1 MKVGIVGKGGVGK
14 TSVSALLTQA
24 YAEQGQ
30 RVLAV
35 DTDSNP
41 NLGLSLGLDAA
52 ALERAPLLPRS
63 LAIGVGDGEKTPAQ
77 LISDYGLDTP
87 SGATLLQTMLVSEA
101 GGGCMCGSH
110 ASVRS
115 LLGAAMEDHVDVAVV
130 DMEAGLEHLSRSGGT
145 LAYADVLLTVME
157 PTQKALHAAR
167 RVRDL
172 AEELGIPRVYGVGN
186 KARSDDDHRL
196 FAQMA
201 ANDGMALAGVIPYD
215 DDVVAIERDGGTLGD
230 SQGLRAQQAVAD
242 IIGLISSPDEE
253 RAALQRMRERV
264 EQRIAELQVS

>member
-1 MKVGIVGKGGVGK
+1 MKIGIVGKGGVGK

-52 ALERAPLLPRS
+52 ALHQAPLLPRS
-63 LAIGVGDGEKTPAQ
+63 LAVGAGDGEMSPAQ
-77 LISDYGLDTP
+77 LISAYGLATP
-87 SGATLLQTMLVSEA
+87 SGATLVQSMLVDEA

-115 LLGAAMEDHVDVAVV
+115 MLGATIDDHVDVAVI

-145 LAYADVLLTVME
+145 LAYADVLLAVME

-167 RVRDL
+167 RVREL

-186 KARSDDDHRL
+186 KSRGDDDHHL

-201 ANDGMALAGVIPYD
+201 AAEGMALAGVIPYD
-215 DDVVAIERDGGTLGD
+215 DDVVTVERDGGTLGG
-230 SQGLRAQQAVAD
+230 SRGLRARQAVAD
-242 IIGLISSPDEE
+242 IIGLVSSPEEE
-253 RAALQRMRERV
+253 RAALRRMRDRV
-264 EQRIAELQVS
+264 ERRIAELQAG

>member
-1 MKVGIVGKGGVGK
+1 MKIGVVGKGGVGK

-41 NLGLSLGLDAA
+41 NLGLSLGLEAGT
-52 ALERAPLLPRS
+52 LERAPLLPRS
-63 LAIGVGDGEKTPAQ
+63 LAVGAGDGEKTPAQ
-77 LISDYGLDTP
+77 LISDYGVTTP
-87 SGATLLQTMLVSEA
+87 SGATLMQTMLVDEA
-101 GGGCMCGSH
+101 GGGCMCGNH

-115 LLGAAMEDHVDVAVV
+115 LLGATIDDHVDVAVV

-145 LAYADVLLTVME
+145 LAYADVLLTVIE
-157 PTQKALHAAR
+157 PTQKALHAAT

-172 AEELGIPRVYGVGN
+172 AEELGIPRVYAVGN
-186 KARSDDDHRL
+186 KAGDDDDHL

-201 ANDGMALAGVIPYD
+201 STEGMALAGVIPYD
-215 DDVVAIERDGGTLGD
+215 ADVRTVERDGGTLGD
-230 SQGLRAQQAVAD
+230 SQALGARQAVAD
-242 IIGLISSPDEE
+242 VLGLVSSPDEE
-253 RAALQRMRERV
+253 RAALQRMRDRV
-264 EQRIAELQVS
+264 EQRIVELQSS